1 METLLIAAAPELIT
15 LLGVILTGLA
25 TWGIALLK
33 QRVKAEVAL
42 TALETVDSIISA
54 IVGNLSQTSAKQ
66 MRAASEDGHLSKDE
80 KIKLKRF
87 ARDEAN
93 WLISAEVAKAASSAV
108 KSLDAYISKKIE
120 ERVGASKG

>member
-42 TALETVDSIISA
+42 TALDTVDSIISA

-66 MRAASEDGHLSKDE
+66 MKAASEDGHLSKEE
-80 KIKLKRF
+80 KTKLKRF

-93 WLISAEVAKAASSAV
+93 RLISAEVVKAASSAV